1 MRARVFPYNLEKD
14 VKKMKVEVGHVKK
27 LAMIV
32 VFSALGITIAP
43 MSWFVIFGT
52 KANPTQHTIN
62 AILGVL
68 VGPFWSAIAAILIGT
83 IRNVL
88 GVGTIY
94 AFPGGIPG
102 GLVVGIVYWL
112 LRFLGRSE
120 KTSMVSALAEP
131 IGTVLIGAPIALFLV
146 APWIGTQSLMDL
158 TTNEGLLMAFL
169 IFGAGWTLSCV
180 PGSIIGFS
188 ALLILH
194 KVGISRQTLFGEK

>member
-1 MRARVFPYNLEKD
+1 
-14 VKKMKVEVGHVKK
+14 MKIGVVQVKK
-27 LAMIV
+27 LAIV
-32 VFSALGITIAP
+32 IVFSALGIAIAP
-43 MSWFVIFGT
+43 ISWFVVLGT

-68 VGPFWSAIAAILIGT
+68 VGPFWSAVAAILIGT

-102 GLVVGIVYWL
+102 GIVVGMAYWL
-112 LRFLGRSE
+112 LKFLRRSE
-120 KTSMVSALAEP
+120 KTSLISALAEP

-146 APWIGTQSLMDL
+146 APWIGTQSLIDL
-158 TTNEGLLMAFL
+158 TTNEGLLIAFL
-169 IFGAGWTLSCV
+169 FFGAGWTLSCV

-188 ALLILH
+188 ILLVLS